1 MTISNTAKDHE
12 NSNAATTLE
21 QARDAWRDAFYLV
34 TGVRDGGYAP
44 LEIRAQAVENAV
56 KRAKE
61 LDARV

>member
-1 MTISNTAKDHE
+1 MTKYSKGHD
-12 NSNAATTLE
+12 AATTLE

-44 LEIRAQAVENAV
+44 PEIRAQAVENAV
-56 KRAKE
+56 RRAKE